1 MSSIFKGALKFG
13 KSVGS
18 TAKGV
23 VGQTASKV
31 GSRTIMPTFQSRL
44 FSIADKTAKS
54 VRPKLHEHLQEKI
67 VDRISDDLLYKIVLL
82 EYLQEAEKDK
92 RLSSD
97 VKEHLVVQ
105 IETIKGQME
114 GLYCLCAKTARSVLT
129 DKHSIYECY
138 GCQSKKYLNE
148 IKTVVD
154 SKKSVIKEHVKQIID
169 NITNPTHNTK
179 SKNKKETKTKSK
191 ASSKSRKTRKLGRQ

>member
-1 MSSIFKGALKFG
+1 
-13 KSVGS
+13 
-18 TAKGV
+18 
-23 VGQTASKV
+23 
-31 GSRTIMPTFQSRL
+31 MPTFQSRL
-44 FSIADKTAKS
+44 FSIAEKTAKS
-54 VRPKLHEHLQEKI
+54 VKPKLHEHLQEKI

-105 IETIKGQME
+105 IETIKDQME
-114 GLYCLCAKTARSVLT
+114 GSYCLCAKTARSVLT

-148 IKTVVD
+148 IKTIVD
-154 SKKSVIKEHVKQIID
+154 SKKNVIKEHVKQIID
-169 NITNPTHNTK
+169 NITNP
-179 SKNKKETKTKSK
+179 KTKSK
-191 ASSKSRKTRKLGRQ
+191 TTKSSKTRKTRKSRA